1 MIAEKRKGTVSSSG
15 YFHEVNVSEDVVKKF
30 DWQDA
35 KERDRQRRKANL
47 LPVLTESD
55 LVKMKTTAFPWE
67 DQTKVDLLN
76 APRQTIYA
84 RKCEVREV
92 PISQVKTFLEAYH
105 LQGNVKG
112 QKINL
117 GLYAKDDPDTLLE
130 VMTFGT
136 PRYNRKFQ
144 YELLRLC
151 TKAGITVVGGSSKLF
166 TYFVE
171 NYNPDSVISY
181 CNNAKFDG
189 SVYRN
194 LGFILSNP
202 GATTRH
208 WWHPERKI
216 HITDNFLRSKGFDLL
231 FGHIWGRYGIG
242 TSNDELMRE
251 HGFEEV
257 YDAGQSTWAW
267 YPNQA

>member
-1 MIAEKRKGTVSSSG
+1 MMEDNKRGTMSKSG
-15 YFHEVNVSEDVVKKF
+15 QFHEVTVSDSDVQKF
-30 DWQDA
+30 DWGEA
-35 KERDRQRRKANL
+35 KQRDKQRRKANP
-47 LPVLTESD
+47 LPELSQED
-55 LVKMKTTAFPWE
+55 LDKMKVTAFPWE
-67 DQTKVDLLN
+67 DQSKVDLLH
-76 APRQTIYA
+76 APKEVIYA

-92 PISQVKTFLEAYH
+92 PLADVKQFLDQYH

-112 QKINL
+112 QKICL
-117 GLYAKDDPDTLLE
+117 GLYLKGTKDLLE
-130 VMTFGT
+130 IMTFGN

-166 TYFVE
+166 TFFIE
-171 NYNPDSVISY
+171 NYKPESIISY

-189 SVYRN
+189 EVYTI
-194 LGFILSNP
+194 LGFRLKTKGNV
-202 GATTRH
+202 TRH

-231 FGHIWGRYGIG
+231 FGHIWGKYGIG

-251 HGFEEV
+251 HGFVEI
-257 YDAGQSTWAW
+257 YDAGQSVYEWKS
-267 YPNQA
+267 